1 MGCSCVSAL
10 GCVCNVLADGRSRV
24 VALMAV
30 DTCMLIHSDGR
41 FVREKAPGLDCVFVM
56 LTQEGYA
63 KDKGAC
69 WCFNGAREG
78 RQL

>member
-1 MGCSCVSAL
+1 M
-10 GCVCNVLADGRSRV
+10 
-24 VALMAV
+24 ALMAV

-56 LTQEGYA
+56 LTQERYA